1 MSNVGPNAEDTGN
14 TQQTQNNQQ
23 EEGGQQQQQQKG
35 ENNGQ
40 NNDDKFEDLWQDTD
54 SNKDKTQQQ
63 QTQQTQQPGSQQ
75 APDADKAFSTYI
87 EGLDLSKDIDL
98 AKVSEDL
105 NQGNTESLGK
115 AFSSIAAKTYRQAM
129 IDMNKIIDQKV
140 TAGVEAA
147 VSQSSNAAQ
156 GTQAVR
162 QMNTLLD
169 FTKNPAI
176 APVAGAVLAQL
187 MKKGKS
193 VDDAV
198 EGVRKFFQNTSKIS
212 AKALGLQNPPR
223 GRPGNQ
229 PFSNVGDTGGDDDDE
244 TDWLETLGV

>member
-1 MSNVGPNAEDTGN
+1 MSNVGPNAGDAGNQQQDQN
-14 TQQTQNNQQ
+14 TQQDQGT
-23 EEGGQQQQQQKG
+23 QQQQQQQG
-35 ENNGQ
+35 QDNQQ
-40 NNDDKFEDLWQDTD
+40 NNDDNFADLWQDPD
-54 SNKDKTQQQ
+54 SNTAQTQQQ
-63 QTQQTQQPGSQQ
+63 QNQQTQQQGSQQ
-75 APDADKAFSTYI
+75 TPNADEAFNTYI
-87 EGLDLSKDIDL
+87 EGLDLTKDIDL
-98 AKVSEDL
+98 GKVSEDL
-105 NQGNTESLGK
+105 NQGNTESLGN

-129 IDMNKIIDQKV
+129 IDMSKVIDQKV
-140 TAGVEAA
+140 SAGVEAA
-147 VSQSSNAAQ
+147 VQQSSNAAQ

-162 QMNTLLD
+162 QMNTLLE

-193 VDDAV
+193 TEDAV

-212 AKALGLQNPPR
+212 AKALGMHNAPR

-229 PFSNVGDTGGDDDDE
+229 PFNGAGDIADDDEE